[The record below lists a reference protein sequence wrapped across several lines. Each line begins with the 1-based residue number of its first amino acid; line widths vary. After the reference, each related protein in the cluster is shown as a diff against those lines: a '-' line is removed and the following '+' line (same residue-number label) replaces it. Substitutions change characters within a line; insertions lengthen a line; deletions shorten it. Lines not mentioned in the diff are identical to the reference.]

1 MEQRGTAKA
10 LAADALAALEVV
22 IRGFEHGRG
31 YLLKLE
37 SSDAM
42 PELAQIGAQAGCG
55 ALLNL
60 AGCNAGVDVVGGV
73 LVERPRGPTHEVAMV
88 ELVMELA
95 QCPLG
100 LGPRAVEVLG
110 LLVVFSSVWVAPE
123 AYNET
128 PLAALA
134 AGLVLFELD
143 DGAVAVTF
151 RHAAH
156 RPSAAGEGVHGAQ

>member
-1 MEQRGTAKA
+1 
-10 LAADALAALEVV
+10 
-22 IRGFEHGRG
+22 
-31 YLLKLE
+31 
-37 SSDAM
+37 
-42 PELAQIGAQAGCG
+42 
-55 ALLNL
+55 
-60 AGCNAGVDVVGGV
+60 
-73 LVERPRGPTHEVAMV
+73 MV

-156 RPSAAGEGVHGAQ
+156 RPSAAREGVYGAQ